1 MAQVVDRS
9 SSSSGSTLTGNGSVS
24 GTVIN
29 GNGTAKGGAGD
40 GFITGGGG
48 DDTLF
53 GGAGDD
59 VLQGNGGDDTLYG
72 GAGDDTLRG
81 GAGADTLYGG
91 AGDDVLVGG
100 EAPDVLDGGGGAD
113 IFRYLDQP
121 EVPPANVR
129 LLPERIVDFS
139 QADGDK
145 IDLFSV
151 DARPDVAGD
160 QAFTFADG
168 INYLVYQPGTVTTYQ
183 EKGAT
188 FVSADTGEGVLTL
201 KVEGSV
207 TFTADDFIL

>member
-1 MAQVVDRS
+1 MAKIVEQNS
-9 SSSSGSTLTGNGSVS
+9 SSSSSTLVGNGSVS
-24 GTVIN
+24 STVVN
-29 GNGTAKGGAGD
+29 GNGTAYAGP
-40 GFITGGGG
+40 GRGLITGGGG
-48 DDTLF
+48 DDKLF

-72 GAGDDTLRG
+72 GTGDDILRG
-81 GAGADTLYGG
+81 GAGKDTLWGA

-100 EAPDVLDGGGGAD
+100 GGSDVLHGGGGAD
-113 IFRYLDQP
+113 IFRYLDLSEAP
-121 EVPPANVR
+121 S
-129 LLPERIVDFS
+129 ERIVDFS

-145 IDLFSV
+145 IDLFAI
-151 DARPDVAGD
+151 DARPGASGD

-183 EKGAT
+183 EKGDT
-188 FVSADTGEGVLTL
+188 FVSADTGKGVLTL